1 MILDLV
7 VALILF
13 YAFYSGYSK
22 GIIGTVFS
30 IFSLLIGILA
40 AMKLYSFAEGA
51 LINAFNI
58 NPIIAFVIG
67 FAITFIV
74 VIALIRFAGTKLED
88 LLKFAKI
95 NFINKIAGGVF
106 LTVFVALLAAYG
118 YKGLNNLQLISDEQI
133 ESSITYPLLMPLP
146 KAVKPIT
153 NAFVPLVQNFWDK
166 AADLMDDIKDKGDS
180 LKEG

>member
-1 MILDLV
+1 MILDIV
-7 VALILF
+7 VVLILF
-13 YAFYSGYSK
+13 YAFYTGFSK
-22 GIIGTVFS
+22 GIIGTIFQ

-40 AMKLYSFAEGA
+40 AIKLHDFAEGA
-51 LINAFNI
+51 IQAAFNI
-58 NPIIAFVIG
+58 NPILAFVFG
-67 FAITFIV
+67 LAITFIV
-74 VIALIRFAGTKLED
+74 VIALIRFVGKKLED
-88 LLKFAKI
+88 FLKFANL

-133 ESSITYPLLMPLP
+133 ESSFTYPLLKPLP

-153 NAFVPLVQNFWDK
+153 DALSPLVQEFWIK
-166 AADLMDDIKDKGDS
+166 AGELMDGVKDKGER